1 MLRQMNF
8 VIVAMMGALF
18 ALPASASE
26 PRLPRYNFKVGQ
38 QLTYVG
44 DSIFNYENGTLEE
57 SSSIQLTVVEQNA
70 DGFRVVVRT
79 GNREVQ
85 NRKGQPAS
93 SPRDAQEDV
102 RYFWLNI
109 RSDGRLVSGSPAAGT
124 VPNEVPIVIPP
135 LPLNE
140 NQLTG
145 TWVKESAM
153 PGETEV
159 FKSEQ
164 AALNNSWS
172 FGSSTEGLFKDIYG
186 IVQDRSYQ
194 FDLSKGAVVSIENRV
209 KQDYGFHGTGSDH
222 THLESD
228 RMLPA
233 DQTHAL
239 FDDCK
244 ALLDTQSAV
253 SARLRDI
260 NASTDAAKLKDE
272 LKGLVASAMSRVSSA
287 EIKSA
292 LKKQLD
298 SLDRQ
303 VTYEV
308 DDARRIAAVV
318 NNPVPDV
325 SAKDM
330 DGRTHHLSEYRGKV
344 LVLDFWYRGCGW
356 CIRSMPQLK
365 EISDDF
371 KDQPVQLIGM
381 NTDREPANAKF
392 VIDAMK
398 LNYLTLRVDQDA
410 VEKFHVNGFP
420 SLLVIDRNGIVRE
433 FHVGYSPHL
442 RDDLEK
448 KIRSL
453 LAAH

>member
-1 MLRQMNF
+1 MLRQIV
-8 VIVAMMGALF
+8 VILLVMLGI
-18 ALPASASE
+18 SASTVQAAE
-26 PRLPRYNFKVGQ
+26 SKLPRYNFKVGQ

-44 DSIFNYENGTLEE
+44 DSIFTYENGTLEE
-57 SSSIQLTVVEQNA
+57 SSSIQLTVVEQNV
-70 DGFRVVVRT
+70 DEFRVVVRT

-93 SPRDAQEDV
+93 SPRDAQEDG

-159 FKSEQ
+159 FESAKMPRD
-164 AALNNSWS
+164 NTWS

-194 FDLSKGAVVSIENRV
+194 FDLSKGAIVSIENRV
-209 KQDYGFHGTGSDH
+209 KQDYGFHGSGSDH
-222 THLESD
+222 THLESE

-233 DQTHAL
+233 DQTQAL
-239 FDDCK
+239 FKDCK
-244 ALLDTQSAV
+244 ALLDTQSAI
-253 SARLRDI
+253 SAKLRNV
-260 NASTDAAKLKDE
+260 NASTDAAKLKEE
-272 LKGLVASAMSRVSSA
+272 LKGLIASAMDHVSSA

-308 DDARRIAAVV
+308 DDARRIAAVM

-356 CIRSMPQLK
+356 CIRSMPQLR
-365 EISDDF
+365 EIADDF

-398 LNYLTLRVDQDA
+398 LNYLTLRIDQDT

-420 SLLVIDRNGIVRE
+420 SLLVVDRSGIVRE